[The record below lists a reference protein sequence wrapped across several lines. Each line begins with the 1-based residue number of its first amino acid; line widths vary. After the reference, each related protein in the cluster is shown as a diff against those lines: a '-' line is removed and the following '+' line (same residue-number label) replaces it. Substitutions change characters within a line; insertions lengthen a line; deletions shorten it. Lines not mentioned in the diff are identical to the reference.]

1 VLGNFDNATFSKDG
15 VTTTFLRRD
24 GKFFVATAGPD
35 GRPGEFEVAFTLGVA
50 PLQQYLVEMPG
61 GRLQAFGIAW
71 DTRPTAAGGQRWFD
85 LYPGQK
91 LPAGDPLHW
100 TGIQQTANFMC
111 IDCHVT
117 NLRKNFDL
125 TANAYKSSWSEL
137 GVGCEAC
144 HGPGAGHVA
153 WARGGESRNEPGRG
167 LVARFP
173 GRSDIVW
180 GTDPATRP
188 RVPVPVAG
196 EGRIFFSTS
205 SEQEGEVHSSDPF
218 FVEGRDH
225 TFIQPVYQAADT
237 RLPTLT
243 VATPLTGRNGE
254 PLGVLAAQIRVPVL
268 VDIVS
273 QRGGLGQ
280 TGESYLVD
288 TGHRFLSMARFGEQ
302 AYPDGA
308 HSLGID
314 TAIKGQSGAGL
325 YLNYAGQAVIGSY
338 RWLPDLGLALLTE
351 IRVSEALQPATRL
364 GWLMLLLGLLAVA
377 LLLLGTYFIARQIA
391 RPILAVNATTRQ
403 IAAGDLHVRAP
414 VLTEDETGVLAQN
427 FNTMI
432 DRLEETLADLAAEQE
447 KSDHLLLNILP
458 APIAARLK
466 QGEGTIADSFAEV
479 TILFADIVN
488 FTPMSAD
495 LPAVELVSLLN
506 EIFSEFDRLSEQLG
520 LEKIKTIG
528 DAYMVGA
535 GLPVERKD
543 HARVVAEMALD
554 MLDAIERFNRRHR
567 SDLHMRI
574 GINTGPVVA
583 GVIGTR
589 KFIYDIWGDAV
600 NIASRMES
608 QGVEGCIQVTENTWK
623 HLQHDYLFE
632 DRGLISIKGKGRM
645 RTYMLRGRKH
655 REPSIAGMD

>member
-1 VLGNFDNATFSKDG
+1 MRFTGMAILRHSLKARMTAGILLVSLPVVIALAVLSYMLSAGLLQRMAIDRFELIAEQREKEIYAFMADQADIVRKIAAVDALRDAISELRELPVRSPEYQPAYMAMADTLFRS
-15 VTTTFLRRD
+15 TFLD
-24 GKFFVATAGPD
+24 YGSAAAT
-35 GRPGEFEVAFTLGVA
+35 
-50 PLQQYLVEMPG
+50 
-61 GRLQAFGIAW
+61 
-71 DTRPTAAGGQRWFD
+71 
-85 LYPGQK
+85 
-91 LPAGDPLHW
+91 
-100 TGIQQTANFMC
+100 
-111 IDCHVT
+111 
-117 NLRKNFDL
+117 DL
-125 TANAYKSSWSEL
+125 T
-137 GVGCEAC
+137 
-144 HGPGAGHVA
+144 
-153 WARGGESRNEPGRG
+153 G
-167 LVARFP
+167 LMLL
-173 GRSDIVW
+173 SQD
-180 GTDPATRP
+180 
-188 RVPVPVAG
+188 
-196 EGRIFFSTS
+196 EGKVFFSTKP
-205 SEQEGEVHSSDPF
+205 EQEGAVQSSAPY

-225 TFIQPVYQAADT
+225 TFIQPVYQAPDT
-237 RLPTLT
+237 QLPTLT

-254 PLGVLAAQIRVPVL
+254 SLGVLAAQVRVPVL

-288 TGHRFLSMARFGEQ
+288 TGHRFLSMARFGAQ

-377 LLLLGTYFIARQIA
+377 VLLLGTYFIARQIA

-403 IAAGDLHVRAP
+403 IAAGDLSVRAP
-414 VLTEDETGVLAQN
+414 VLTEDETGILAQN

-432 DRLEETLADLAAEQE
+432 DRLENTLEDLALEQE
-447 KSDHLLLNILP
+447 KSEHLLLNILP
-458 APIAARLK
+458 APIAERLK
-466 QGEGTIADSFAEV
+466 QGEGTIADTFAEV

-488 FTPMSAD
+488 FTPMSAN
-495 LPAVELVSLLN
+495 LPAVELVGLLN
-506 EIFSEFDRLSEQLG
+506 EIFSEFDRLSELRG

-535 GLPVERKD
+535 GLPVECKD
-543 HARVVAEMALD
+543 HARVIAEMALD
-554 MLDAIERFNRRHR
+554 MLDAIERFNCRHQ

-632 DRGLISIKGKGRM
+632 DRGLIRIKGKGRM
-645 RTYMLRGRKH
+645 HTYMLRGRKH
-655 REPSIAGMD
+655 REASLASID

>member
-1 VLGNFDNATFSKDG
+1 METGALPAYT
-15 VTTTFLRRD
+15 
-24 GKFFVATAGPD
+24 
-35 GRPGEFEVAFTLGVA
+35 
-50 PLQQYLVEMPG
+50 YLEQPA
-61 GRLQAFGIAW
+61 LSP
-71 DTRPTAAGGQRWFD
+71 TRPVLACIASGATQPSRVVALD
-85 LYPGQK
+85 LDA
-91 LPAGDPLHW
+91 PARVR
-100 TGIQQTANFMC
+100 IC
-111 IDCHVT
+111 
-117 NLRKNFDL
+117 RR
-125 TANAYKSSWSEL
+125 SST
-137 GVGCEAC
+137 
-144 HGPGAGHVA
+144 
-153 WARGGESRNEPGRG
+153 ESVHADA
-167 LVARFP
+167 L
-173 GRSDIVW
+173 S
-180 GTDPATRP
+180 
-188 RVPVPVAG
+188 
-196 EGRIFFSTS
+196 
-205 SEQEGEVHSSDPF
+205 GEVHSSDPF

-225 TFIQPVYQAADT
+225 TVIQPVYQAADT